1 MGERTSVIRKGKV
14 KMKDFQLRNDTKL
27 MFRNDPVQELC
38 KIVKNKKVLFVY
50 GSGSVKKNGCY
61 DDVKNAIE
69 QSGATL
75 IEAGNS
81 SRERTDIE
89 RNIQTAKD
97 NKIELI
103 IGAGGASIMDC
114 AKLTA
119 FGYYHTGDLWDYVKG
134 KKNPYG
140 LKKLALVL
148 MPTYPS
154 SGSEN
159 GLGAVAADSENDDFG
174 TAYGIPA
181 DYAIL
186 TPKYSMT
193 LNEEMTAYTALVTL
207 VQLSAS
213 TIGDKN
219 PDSYDCGIAVIRNV
233 LKAAQKLKENPE
245 DQDARGVILYG
256 AAISTSGRLGIGKE
270 ENYSYDIYELEF
282 IPEVLFG
289 AAYRKSL
296 TTIFPRFLEV
306 ISQYHKEDICKF
318 IKDAFGY
325 EGNIAETSSKIVELF
340 ETLGVDMQF
349 KGNVD
354 EEKIRSID
362 IETSLKENEVISV
375 IKKCT
380 R

>member
-1 MGERTSVIRKGKV
+1 MKRRKEKV
-14 KMKDFQLRNDTKL
+14 KMNDFQLRNDTKL

-38 KIVKNKKVLFVY
+38 NIVKNKKVLFVY
-50 GSGSVKKNGCY
+50 GGGSVKKNGCY
-61 DDVKNAIE
+61 EDVKNAIE
-69 QSGATL
+69 QSGGRF
-75 IEAGNS
+75 IEAGDS

-97 NKIELI
+97 NKVNLI

-119 FGYYHTGDLWDYVKG
+119 FGYYHTDDLWDYVKG

-140 LKKLALVL
+140 LDKLPLVL

-159 GLGAVAADSENDDFG
+159 GLGAVAADAKNDDFG

-193 LNEEMTAYTALVTL
+193 LNSEMTAYTALVTL

-219 PDSYDCGIAVIRNV
+219 SVSYDCGIAVIRNV
-233 LKAAQKLKENPE
+233 LKAARQLKENPD
-245 DQDARGVILYG
+245 DQDARGVVLYG
-256 AAISTSGRLGIGKE
+256 ASISTSGRLGIGKE

-289 AAYRKSL
+289 ATYRKSL

-306 ISQYHKEDICKF
+306 MAFYHKEDIYKF
-318 IKDAFGY
+318 VKDAFGY
-325 EGNIAETSSKIVELF
+325 EGDIADTTSKIVELF
-340 ETLGVDMQF
+340 ENLGVDMYF
-349 KGNVD
+349 EGKFE
-354 EEKIRSID
+354 EEKIKEVPVESI
-362 IETSLKENEVISV
+362 LKPEEISSV
-375 IKKCT
+375 IKKSM

>member
-1 MGERTSVIRKGKV
+1 M
-14 KMKDFQLRNDTKL
+14 
-27 MFRNDPVQELC
+27 
-38 KIVKNKKVLFVY
+38 
-50 GSGSVKKNGCY
+50 
-61 DDVKNAIE
+61 KNAIE
-69 QSGATL
+69 QSGASL
-75 IEAGNS
+75 IEAENS
-81 SRERTDIE
+81 SREKADIE
-89 RNIQTAKD
+89 RNIQMAKD
-97 NKIELI
+97 NKVDLI
-103 IGAGGASIMDC
+103 IGAGGASVMDC

-119 FGYYHTGDLWDYVKG
+119 FGYYHADDLWDYVKG

-140 LKKLALVL
+140 LEKLPLVL

-159 GLGAVAADSENDDFG
+159 GLGAVAADSKNDDFG

-193 LNEEMTAYTALVTL
+193 LNSEMTAYTALVTL

-219 PDSYDCGIAVIRNV
+219 PVSYDCGIAVIRNV
-233 LKAAQKLKENPE
+233 LKAAKVLKDNP
-245 DQDARGVILYG
+245 DNPDARGVVLYG

-282 IPEVLFG
+282 IPEVLFD

-306 ISQYHKEDICKF
+306 MAQYHKEDICKF

-325 EGNIAETSSKIVELF
+325 EGNVTETSSKIVELF
-340 ETLGVDMQF
+340 ESLGIDMYF
-349 KGNVD
+349 EGEMN
-354 EEKIRSID
+354 EEKIGSIG
-362 IETSLKENEVISV
+362 IETSLKENEVVSI
-375 IKKCT
+375 IKKCIH
-380 R
+380 

>member
-140 LKKLALVL
+140 LEKLALVL

-219 PDSYDCGIAVIRNV
+219 PVSYDCVIAVIRNV

-289 AAYRKSL
+289 VAYRKSL

>member
-1 MGERTSVIRKGKV
+1 MR
-14 KMKDFQLRNDTKL
+14 DFQLRNDTKL
-27 MFRNDPVQELC
+27 VFRNDPTQELC
-38 KIVKNKKVLFVY
+38 DIVKNKKVLFVY
-50 GSGSVKKNGCY
+50 GGGSAKKNGCY

-69 QSGATL
+69 QSGAYL

-97 NKIELI
+97 NKVDMI
-103 IGAGGASIMDC
+103 IGAGGASVMDC

-119 FGYYHTGDLWDYVKG
+119 FGYYHTDDLWDYVKG

-140 LKKLALVL
+140 LDKLPLVL

-159 GLGAVAADSENDDFG
+159 GLGAVAADSGNDDFG

-186 TPKYSMT
+186 TPKYSMA
-193 LNEEMTAYTALVTL
+193 LNAEMTAYTALVTL

-219 PDSYDCGIAVIRNV
+219 PISYDCGIAVIRNV
-233 LKAAQKLKENPE
+233 LKAAQILKDNPN
-245 DQDARGVILYG
+245 DQDARGIVLYG
-256 AAISTSGRLGIGKE
+256 ASISTSGRLGIGKV

-289 AAYRKSL
+289 VPYRKSL
-296 TTIFPRFLEV
+296 TTIFPRFLEAMA
-306 ISQYHKEDICKF
+306 QYHESDIEKF
-318 IKDAFGY
+318 IKDAFGF
-325 EGNIAETSSKIVELF
+325 ERNLAESFQEIVKLF
-340 ETLGVDMQF
+340 ENIGIDMHFEGEFDQ
-349 KGNVD
+349 D
-354 EEKIRSID
+354 KIRSID
-362 IETSLKENEVISV
+362 IETSLKESEVISI
-375 IKKCT
+375 IKKCV